1 MKIDQLQTK
10 LLAAARADQPSD
22 RVPFAFEKRILARL
36 KESSG
41 FDAWSYWGQ
50 MLWRATAP
58 CVAIMI
64 TVSVW
69 TIYTAPGST
78 PELNLEETV
87 LAPVHLA
94 AE

>member
-22 RVPFAFEKRILARL
+22 RVPYGFEKRILARL

-41 FDAWSYWGQ
+41 LDAWAYWGQ

-58 CVAIMI
+58 CAAVMI
-64 TVSVW
+64 ALSVW
-69 TIYTAPGST
+69 TLYTVRANG

>member
-1 MKIDQLQTK
+1 MKIDQLQTR

-22 RVPFAFEKRILARL
+22 RVPHAFEKRILARL

-41 FDAWSYWGQ
+41 FDAWGYWGQ

-58 CVAIMI
+58 CAMIMI
-64 TVSVW
+64 ALSVW
-69 TIYTAPGST
+69 TIYTVRENG

-87 LAPVHLA
+87 LAPVQLA